1 MDASWLVRGRDA
13 RATGAVGVGKPS
25 SESEAAGVSRDSG
38 FRRNDAWGGND
49 RIGVVLS
56 EAKDLFCRVLSFV
69 EEIATVA

>member
-1 MDASWLVRGRDA
+1 MDASAWI
-13 RATGAVGVGKPS
+13 AVGVGNPPS
-25 SESEAAGVSRDSG
+25 ENEAAGVSRDSG